1 MLQLMTVKL
10 LFNYEVP
17 ERPCKENICWTKG
30 KTTQARQMKEWID
43 KLKGW
48 MKNKSHIASGVMIII
63 LISNQKGSF
72 IAHQFLENFL
82 MVHLTT
88 VILYELTKECYLR

>member
-1 MLQLMTVKL
+1 MKYLRDPVRKI
-10 LFNYEVP
+10 YVGRR
-17 ERPCKENICWTKG
+17 ERPK
-30 KTTQARQMKEWID
+30 QARQMKEWID

-63 LISNQKGSF
+63 LILNQKGSF

-88 VILYELTKECYLR
+88 VILYELTKECYLQ